1 MLKYKNKRFVSVSEW
16 DSLVRQVYKR
26 PYSFQQQDG
35 CKERGTYSITIPD
48 NAYDYGNDTIPE
60 EINGDEMG
68 VSFQAWLSRDPKEW
82 HGEARDANF
91 KVLFWERNFYPEIQ
105 MVANDLHKRR
115 LIEAGEYVIDI
126 DW

>member
-1 MLKYKNKRFVSVSEW
+1 MLKYESKRFASVSDW
-16 DSLVRQVYKR
+16 DSLVMQVYNR

-35 CKERGTYSITIPD
+35 CKERGTYNITIPD
-48 NAYDYGNDTIPE
+48 EAYDYENDTIPE

-82 HGEARDANF
+82 YGDKSYADYT
-91 KVLFWERNFYPEIQ
+91 VLFWERNFYPEIQ
-105 MVANDLHKRR
+105 MVANDLYKRG
-115 LIEAGEYVIDI
+115 LVEAGEYVIDI